1 MNIICGP
8 ENDQRTVTITL
19 PQNKSRIGVFVSG
32 GLDSAILYYLLLLE
46 NKLTG
51 NIHEITP
58 LSVMRKEGSK
68 YFSSL
73 VVGHV
78 NQEFGIPYNDPLIVG
93 NNTLPEEEQVKSG
106 VNQALGQGFDIVY
119 AGVIEQLPQHMI
131 NWQPIPVKETP
142 RFKIPFQ
149 SINKSHVVDI
159 IVRLK
164 QEPLFYITHSCAGA
178 QSQIGRCKGCNGCN
192 ERLWGFGQLNLVDPG
207 TI

>member
-8 ENDQRTVTITL
+8 ENDKRTVSITL
-19 PQNKSRIGVFVSG
+19 PKHKSRVGVFVSG

-46 NKLTG
+46 NKLRG
-51 NIHEITP
+51 NLHQIIP

-78 NQEFGIPYNDPLIVG
+78 NQIFQIPYRDPTIIG

-106 VNQALGQGFDIVY
+106 VNQALKSGFDIVY
-119 AGVIEQLPQHMI
+119 VGVIEQLPQHMI
-131 NWQPIPVKETP
+131 NWQPIPSNETN
-142 RFKIPFQ
+142 RFKTPFQ
-149 SINKSHVVDI
+149 SINKSHI
-159 IVRLK
+159 IDMIVKLK
-164 QEPLFYITHSCAGA
+164 QEPLFYITHSCSGEL
-178 QSQIGRCKGCNGCN
+178 SQIGRCNGCNGCN
-192 ERLWGFGQLNLVDPG
+192 ERSWGFEQLNLVDPG

>member
-8 ENDQRTVTITL
+8 KNDQRTVTITL

-73 VVGHV
+73 NADIEGKV
-78 NQEFGIPYNDPLIVG
+78 NVQ
-93 NNTLPEEEQVKSG
+93 
-106 VNQALGQGFDIVY
+106 
-119 AGVIEQLPQHMI
+119 GVIIYGLI
-131 NWQPIPVKETP
+131 LTV
-142 RFKIPFQ
+142 
-149 SINKSHVVDI
+149 
-159 IVRLK
+159 
-164 QEPLFYITHSCAGA
+164 LF
-178 QSQIGRCKGCNGCN
+178 
-192 ERLWGFGQLNLVDPG
+192 
-207 TI
+207 TISRKFI